1 MVKLEDYTI
10 SELKQMVG
18 SFNKI
23 VKFGGYSKMKKA
35 ELIGMIRKK
44 LQVEEGT
51 NAIKLSIIPTD
62 FQKLKKLKPEPIAC
76 DDSNLVCIYDKHDD
90 DDDDDDDNE
99 TESDDNESLSEYL
112 PESESETESDN
123 TESE

>member
-35 ELIGMIRKK
+35 ELIGMIRSKMR
-44 LQVEEGT
+44 VEEGT

-76 DDSNLVCIYDKHDD
+76 DDSNLVCIYDNDD
-90 DDDDDDDNE
+90 DDLACSEN
-99 TESDDNESLSEYL
+99 DDNESLSEYL

>member
-35 ELIGMIRKK
+35 ELIGMIRSKMR
-44 LQVEEGT
+44 VEEGT

-90 DDDDDDDNE
+90 DDDDDLACSEN
-99 TESDDNESLSEYL
+99 DDNESLSEYL